1 MASQVLGITCPGC
14 GAPVKTDQQTCDW
27 CHNPVVIT
35 SFNSVTS
42 MSPLQVN
49 KYAASYRKD
58 LAENPDNRELNHSIG
73 LCYLKLRMFDEAY
86 AAFSKAIVDNFDCS
100 ESYFYAAVC
109 LLKGRKAFLCS
120 RPEIDK
126 IMELMNAATMI
137 ETRGVYYYF
146 MAYIKFDYF
155 KRKFLNT
162 TPTYKDYLMQAKSC
176 GCSALDIDILF
187 SMIGVDKPVMA

>member
-1 MASQVLGITCPGC
+1 MASQVLDITCPGC
-14 GAPVKTDQQTCDW
+14 GAAVRTDQQTCDW

-35 SFNSVTS
+35 SFNSITS

-58 LAENPDNRELNHSIG
+58 LAKNPDNRELNHSIG

-109 LLKGRKAFLCS
+109 LLKGRKAFLCA

-162 TPTYKDYLMQAKSC
+162 TPTYKDYLMQAKLC

-187 SMIGVDKPVMA
+187 SMIGVDKPAMA